1 MMSLMWDLKEKIQ
14 MNLFL
19 KQKEIHRPRK
29 RVNGYQSEE
38 GGVVSDKL
46 GVWD

>member
-1 MMSLMWDLKEKIQ
+1 

-29 RVNGYQSEE
+29 PVNGYQSEE
-38 GGVVSDKL
+38 GSRGRDKL
-46 GVWD
+46 GVWN